1 MTTTNENGSVF
12 DAVINRITDGVKSGR
27 RPEESADLALREI
40 ISLGLSTEMLKEL
53 GPSVIVQYWTRES
66 IRMYG
71 NLPTATPAESG
82 ERRIDLSQLSG
93 GTARLE
99 AIVEVAGD
107 FVRVGDLQKHEC
119 YLLQQRCIREAAMFL
134 KRGKFFGTL
143 ADGLPEG
150 KKVQDVHNDDSLAK
164 LWEKS

>member
-1 MTTTNENGSVF
+1 MTMSNDKVF
-12 DAVINRITDGVKSGR
+12 DAVLNRITDGVKSGHK
-27 RPEESADLALREI
+27 PEEIADQALREI

-66 IRMYG
+66 IRLYG
-71 NLPTATPAESG
+71 SLPTSAPDLG
-82 ERRIDLSQLSG
+82 ERRIDLSQLAG

-99 AIVEVAGD
+99 AIVEVAGN

-134 KRGKFFGTL
+134 KRGKFFEAL
-143 ADGLPEG
+143 ANGLPEG
-150 KKVQDVHNDDSLAK
+150 KKVQDVHTDESLTK